1 MVESSGKGN
10 DFSGAGYDPN
20 TTSDPKKI
28 ANAENK
34 ENSFNI
40 KPFDSLV
47 YPMEMRPDNFYPEA
61 MCFTIKKRIGL
72 SLDDVAQ
79 EVTGQW
85 DASKGRIVNRD
96 AEKKSIDQDAD
107 IDMDHSDESERE
119 RIDAKRI
126 VDKKAVGNTILLKE
140 LRTGTGNGV
149 RNLRAKQSLRRQTA
163 ATTNANNIGHIYLN
177 MPQAIQYSDSI
188 SWDAKPLGAIGAAA
202 KSLAS
207 GDGGAGEA
215 LGGGAIGVAGNIAGT
230 GIGGMIGLLA
240 DKLKLPSGIG
250 LGLISGA
257 LGGGA
262 LQSGIEATL
271 GMTSNP
277 YEEMMFSGITFRSF
291 SFDFIFR
298 PESADEIIVID
309 KIIRAFRRYSRPSFV
324 GGKLGKSIMNYPME
338 FQIEFL
344 TADWG
349 NSRLKGREVQQ
360 SISSETTYKENKHL
374 PKIKACVCESINT
387 NYTPNSVWAAYA
399 KGAPVAISL
408 SLSFKEKELVMDADI
423 TDQSLTQHGY

>member
-1 MVESSGKGN
+1 MAGIDNIGNGSSGSYSYTN
-10 DFSGAGYDPN
+10 DSN
-20 TTSDPKKI
+20 TNSNPKKT
-28 ANAENK
+28 ANTENK

-40 KPFDSLV
+40 KPFDSLI

-85 DASKGRIVNRD
+85 DEAVNRD
-96 AEKKSIDQDAD
+96 ADQQKLNEKHKAD
-107 IDMDHSDESERE
+107 LKGADE
-119 RIDAKRI
+119 AKRQTL
-126 VDKKAVGNTILLKE
+126 DAAHKAKSKEIGAADNLL
-140 LRTGTGNGV
+140 TGGVNAIGNGAI
-149 RNLRAKQSLRRQTA
+149 NLRAKQNLRRQTA

-324 GGKLGKSIMNYPME
+324 KGKIGNSIMNYPME

-344 TADWG
+344 TADSG
-349 NSRLKGREVQQ
+349 NSRLNGRKVNE
-360 SISSETTYKENKHL
+360 SITSETTYKENKHL